1 LDIKTRYPVGT
12 RLTGKVTNL
21 TDYGCFVEIE
31 EGVEGLVHMSE
42 MDWTNKNIRPSKLVQ
57 VGTEVDVVVLD
68 MDEDRRRISLGMK
81 QCEGNPW
88 SDFSEKHAK
97 GDRVSGQIKSITDFG
112 IFVGLDGNIDGLVH
126 LSDISWEEPG
136 EQAVQAYKKGG
147 EIETVILAI
156 DPARER
162 ISLGIK
168 QLQNDPFNNYLSEHE
183 KGTVVK
189 GRIVELDKKQAIVEL
204 TPDVKGRIKASE
216 IAIEKVEDA
225 TEYLK
230 VGEEV
235 EAKIIGVG
243 RKDRLLNLSIRAMYE
258 AAASKSSEEQAINP
272 TLGDLLKEKMQDD
285 E

>member
-1 LDIKTRYPVGT
+1 
-12 RLTGKVTNL
+12 
-21 TDYGCFVEIE
+21 
-31 EGVEGLVHMSE
+31 M
-42 MDWTNKNIRPSKLVQ
+42 
-57 VGTEVDVVVLD
+57 
-68 MDEDRRRISLGMK
+68 
-81 QCEGNPW
+81 
-88 SDFSEKHAK
+88 
-97 GDRVSGQIKSITDFG
+97 
-112 IFVGLDGNIDGLVH
+112 
-126 LSDISWEEPG
+126 
-136 EQAVQAYKKGG
+136 
-147 EIETVILAI
+147 AI
-156 DPARER
+156 DSARER

-168 QLQNDPFNNYLSEHE
+168 QLQNDPFNNYLNEHE

-230 VGEEV
+230 VDEEV

-258 AAASKSSEEQAINP
+258 AAANKSFEEQAINP
-272 TLGDLLKEKMQDD
+272 TLGDLFKDKMQDD